1 MRYWSQGK
9 KLQLE
14 RMDKS
19 RDLYSIMTLLN
30 NPVLNTGPSRYRRTY
45 AQKGNYVSGD
55 LNQLDCSVCVKH
67 TVCV

>member
-1 MRYWSQGK
+1 MRCWSQGK

-30 NPVLNTGPSRYRRTY
+30 NPIPDTGNLLTE
-45 AQKGNYVSGD
+45 
-55 LNQLDCSVCVKH
+55 
-67 TVCV
+67 